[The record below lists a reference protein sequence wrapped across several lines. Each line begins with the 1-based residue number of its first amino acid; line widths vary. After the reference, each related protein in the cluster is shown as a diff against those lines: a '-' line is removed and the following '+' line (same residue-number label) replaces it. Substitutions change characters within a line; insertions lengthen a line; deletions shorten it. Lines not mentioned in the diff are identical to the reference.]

1 MDCAAVNR
9 HQPNDTMKTTKTITV
24 NGIKFTAA
32 NVRKLIADNGVEMS
46 GGDFAITTE
55 AGELAACEY
64 STGEVGVRNYGAI
77 QRSKKAFGDLVAILA

>member
-1 MDCAAVNR
+1 
-9 HQPNDTMKTTKTITV
+9 MKTNKTVTI

-32 NVRKLIADNGVEMS
+32 KLRKLIAENGVEMA

-77 QRSKKAFGDLVAILA
+77 QRSKKGFGDLVAILA